1 MGVLDTIRSVLG
13 LAAERDATR
22 PWNADDLFQLSAAS
36 ITMES
41 NLDYEPMP
49 VGGLC
54 FGSVSSTDFRSALR
68 DVEGVLRGPGFAEI
82 RTDDHG
88 YTWAVCERPTFEDV
102 LAELY
107 VAADTL
113 DERGYGDRLLA
124 AVFPFQAQTDDWSE
138 GQVVYWVYSFRR
150 GSFYPFAPTE
160 SGEKERDS
168 TSEFK
173 LQSVLADELDIEDD
187 TSYWYPLWPDQPG
200 NHPWD

>member
-1 MGVLDTIRSVLG
+1 MGILNAIRELLG
-13 LAAERDATR
+13 FSAEHDATR
-22 PWNADDLFQLSAAS
+22 PWDADDLFQLSAAS
-36 ITMES
+36 VTMEAD
-41 NLDYEPMP
+41 LDYDPLA

-54 FGSVSSTDFRSALR
+54 FGSVSSTDFTAALR

-124 AVFPFQAQTDDWSE
+124 AVFPFQAHPGNQT
-138 GQVVYWVYSFRR
+138 VYWVYSFRR
-150 GSFYPFAPTE
+150 GSFYPFAPAAT
-160 SGEKERDS
+160 GEKTRDS
-168 TSEFK
+168 TTEVK
-173 LQSVLADELDIEDD
+173 LQSVLGDELDIEDD
-187 TSYWYPLWPDQPG
+187 TSYWYPLWPDEPG
-200 NHPWD
+200 NHPWE